1 MVVVVALAVA
11 AGATPAAVV
20 VVVLVMLPII
30 SVDLYR
36 TRRKLRHLWGRRPN
50 NLF

>member
-1 MVVVVALAVA
+1 MVVVALAVA

-20 VVVLVMLPII
+20 VVLVMLPII

-36 TRRKLRHLWGRRPN
+36 TWRKLRHL
-50 NLF
+50 